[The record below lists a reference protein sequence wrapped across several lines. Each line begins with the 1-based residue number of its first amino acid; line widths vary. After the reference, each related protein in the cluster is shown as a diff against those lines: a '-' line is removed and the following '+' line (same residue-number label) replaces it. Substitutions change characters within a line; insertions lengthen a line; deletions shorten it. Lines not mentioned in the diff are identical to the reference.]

1 MTWCSTLLLVCAQLL
16 SPVWLFATHGLDP
29 PGPTVRGILHGWVAC
44 PPAGALPH
52 PGMEPVSPASPA
64 LAGGLFTTKAT
75 WEIHSFSSG
84 FVKILLFLLND
95 GKKRPFPNPPPQAR
109 KFRLTVRCQYPSARE
124 KWLVW
129 SGQCSG
135 SRWPWQLAKHHSSAW
150 SSTCCL
156 LDPMASCQN
165 WMLEL
170 ADR

>member
-1 MTWCSTLLLVCAQLL
+1 MQHSSPRVCSVAQSCLAL
-16 SPVWLFATHGLDP
+16 CNPWTGPARPHCPWDSPWVGGMSSCRGSSP
-29 PGPTVRGILHGWVAC
+29 PRDGTC
-44 PPAGALPH
+44 
-52 PGMEPVSPASPA
+52 VSCISCT
-64 LAGGLFTTKAT
+64 GRRAT

-135 SRWPWQLAKHHSSAW
+135 SRWPWQLAKHHSPAR